1 MKVTMMGEKPCKFCG
16 ALLQRDARFCTS
28 YGSLL
33 ASSLLSPS
41 KRANQRPQL
50 QTKTSLRDASD
61 RSQGLGN
68 RRSSKLR
75 LTSKPA
81 FKGVILLIFFLIL
94 VAVVGGALHI
104 PIGGNTTTTSVSSS
118 SQALYAHSIVC
129 VGDSITKGLADPDNW
144 PNHLEARL
152 GGDWQVVNQG
162 LGGNKTADMLV
173 RIDQALALNP
183 HFVIIMGGTN
193 DLANGDVPLATIQA
207 NIREMCSQVESH
219 GAVPVLCTV
228 PPDNYSLEQRD
239 ILNGWIAEYAN
250 SKGYGLIDFYAVIDN
265 PANPGHSNPLLV
277 MSDGIHPNA
286 AGYSAMGNAID
297 LGIFTAGN

>member
-1 MKVTMMGEKPCKFCG
+1 M
-16 ALLQRDARFCTS
+16 
-28 YGSLL
+28 L
-33 ASSLLSPS
+33 A
-41 KRANQRPQL
+41 
-50 QTKTSLRDASD
+50 
-61 RSQGLGN
+61 
-68 RRSSKLR
+68 
-75 LTSKPA
+75 
-81 FKGVILLIFFLIL
+81 
-94 VAVVGGALHI
+94 
-104 PIGGNTTTTSVSSS
+104 
-118 SQALYAHSIVC
+118 
-129 VGDSITKGLADPDNW
+129 
-144 PNHLEARL
+144 
-152 GGDWQVVNQG
+152 
-162 LGGNKTADMLV
+162 
-173 RIDQALALNP
+173 RIDKALALNP

-277 MSDGIHPNA
+277 MSDGLHPNA
-286 AGYSAMGNAID
+286 EGYSAMGNAID